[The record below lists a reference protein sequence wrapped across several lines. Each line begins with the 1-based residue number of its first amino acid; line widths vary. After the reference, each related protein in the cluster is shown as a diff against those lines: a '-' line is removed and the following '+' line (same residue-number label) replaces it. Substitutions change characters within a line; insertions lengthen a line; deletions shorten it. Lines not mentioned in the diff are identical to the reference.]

1 MNRRSRSIRV
11 ALTALVL
18 LVLAQ
23 PLFACPVCY
32 GDPTSAAGKSM
43 SNAVIFLL
51 VIIGLVQI
59 GFVALFWTF
68 WKRARN
74 IQKTKESFRL
84 IQGTS
89 R

>member
-1 MNRRSRSIRV
+1 MKTWRV
-11 ALTALVL
+11 AITVVL
-18 LVLAQ
+18 LLVVAQ

-32 GDPTSAAGKSM
+32 GDPTSATTKSM

-51 VIIGLVQI
+51 VIIGLVQV

-68 WKRARN
+68 WKRAKN
-74 IQKTKESFRL
+74 IQKTKESFTL
-84 IQGTS
+84 IHGNA

>member
-1 MNRRSRSIRV
+1 MKTWKGAITV
-11 ALTALVL
+11 VL
-18 LVLAQ
+18 LLVVAQ

-32 GDPTSAAGKSM
+32 GDPTSATTKSM

-51 VIIGLVQI
+51 VIIGLVQV

-68 WKRARN
+68 WKRAKN
-74 IQKTKESFRL
+74 IQKTKESFTL
-84 IQGTS
+84 IHGNA